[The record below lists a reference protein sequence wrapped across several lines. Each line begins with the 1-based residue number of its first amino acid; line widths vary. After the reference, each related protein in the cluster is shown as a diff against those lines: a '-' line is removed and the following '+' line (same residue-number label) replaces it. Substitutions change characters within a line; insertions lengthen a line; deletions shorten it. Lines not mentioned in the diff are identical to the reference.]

1 MKNIHKGILAYK
13 NWTGT
18 RVDLVEVLLS
28 LETLDK
34 NNYSL
39 RQKKPPHRYLPT
51 NGRRLQQFIDLE
63 LIPKPFGIKYDY
75 QHIAYYFFTIQMRK
89 SGYTLQQ
96 LKGLCRSYQ
105 LEEVEERLFESGYKS
120 EPKKMFIEKD
130 KLHLFPDEIG
140 DRLKKLG
147 RPEGRVLKTKLIRF
161 AITPWCHAT
170 VTEKELKGLNREDID
185 VLANAFRQSLLQSIG
200 LIS

>member
-1 MKNIHKGILAYK
+1 MKKIHKEILDYK
-13 NWTGT
+13 KWTGT

-28 LETLDK
+28 LEALDK
-34 NNYSL
+34 DNYSL
-39 RQKKPPHRYLPT
+39 RQKKPPHLYLPT
-51 NGRRLQQFIDLE
+51 NSRRLQQFIDLE
-63 LIPKPFGIKYDY
+63 LIPKPFGIKYDF

-96 LKGLCRSYQ
+96 LKGLYRSYQ
-105 LEEVEERLFESGYKS
+105 LEEVEERLFESGFKS
-120 EPKKMFIEKD
+120 ESNKIFFDKD
-130 KLHLFPDEIG
+130 KPHLFPDEIG

-170 VTEKELKGLNREDID
+170 VTEKELKRLNREDID
-185 VLANAFRQSLLQSIG
+185 VITNAFRQSLLQSVSF
-200 LIS
+200 IS

>member
-1 MKNIHKGILAYK
+1 MKKIHKGILDYK
-13 NWTGT
+13 KWTGT
-18 RVDLVEVLLS
+18 RVELVEVLLN

-51 NGRRLQQFIDLE
+51 NSRRLQQFIDLE
-63 LIPKPFGIKYDY
+63 LIPKPYGIKYDY
-75 QHIAYYFFTIQMRK
+75 KHIAYYFFTIQMRK

-96 LKGLCRSYQ
+96 LKGLCCSYQ
-105 LEEVEERLFESGYKS
+105 LEEVEERLFESDYKS
-120 EPKKMFIEKD
+120 KQNKMYMEKD
-130 KLHLFPDEIG
+130 IPHLFPDAIG
-140 DRLKKLG
+140 AHLKKLG
-147 RPEGRVLKTKLIRF
+147 RLEGRVLETKLIRF

-170 VTEKELKGLNREDID
+170 VTEKEIKTLNREDID
-185 VLANAFRQSLLQSIG
+185 FIANAFRQSLLQSAG

>member
-1 MKNIHKGILAYK
+1 MKKIHKGILDYK

-28 LETLDK
+28 LEALDK

-51 NGRRLQQFIDLE
+51 NSRRLQQFIDLE

-75 QHIAYYFFTIQMRK
+75 KHIAYYFFTIQMRK

-96 LKGLCRSYQ
+96 LKGVCRSYQ
-105 LEEVEERLFESGYKS
+105 LEEVEERLFEAGYKS
-120 EPKKMFIEKD
+120 KLNKRYIEKD
-130 KLHLFPDEIG
+130 KPHLFPDAIG
-140 DRLKKLG
+140 VHLKKLG
-147 RPEGRVLKTKLIRF
+147 RLEGRVLETKLIKF
-161 AITPWCHAT
+161 SITPWCHAT

-185 VLANAFRQSLLQSIG
+185 VLANAFRQSLLQSVG